1 MSDPEVTA
9 DLVRL
14 CDQLIALHNIIADQR
29 RDMALIE
36 LRLAAIEKR
45 EACKCN
51 ENVDRWRDVLRIC
64 EEGGDQADE

>member
-36 LRLAAIEKR
+36 LRLAALEKR
-45 EACKCN
+45 EACHCK
-51 ENVDRWRDVLRIC
+51 EMDD
-64 EEGGDQADE
+64 GA